1 MEMVEGLFLDRV
13 GGQRGHRAVDQGD
26 QFSPAVLTRAAP
38 PKTTWN
44 DGAPPL
50 ARIAADFA
58 IGCFLQERLT
68 NENRLNLS

>member
-13 GGQRGHRAVDQGD
+13 GPQRGHCAVDERD
-26 QFSPAVLTRAAP
+26 QFSPAVLTRATP
-38 PKTTWN
+38 PKTAWN

-50 ARIAADFA
+50 ARIAASFA
-58 IGCFLQERLT
+58 IGHFWQERLT